1 MNDNA
6 KIGVAVAGG
15 YLLGRTKKARL
26 ALGLGMYLAG
36 KKLSLDP
43 KQLRQ
48 MVMDNPVL
56 SGLGDQ
62 VRTELV
68 GATKSAA
75 TAALTRRA
83 GSLADSLRDRTQVLQ
98 GQAGPAKGEKDEPE
112 DEPEEHDEDDEAEQ
126 HDRDDDF
133 EDADEEQPAKAP
145 RRKTATRAS
154 GKATGTSRT
163 QAKASGKASDD
174 EDAERPRRKAANGS
188 RSSSGSA
195 RGTARKSSEPSGR
208 KAPARKT
215 AARRTSTRGGDDA

>member
-56 SGLGDQ
+56 SSLGDQ

-98 GQAGPAKGEKDEPE
+98 GQAGPAKGEK

-174 EDAERPRRKAANGS
+174 EDAERPRRKATNGS

>member
-112 DEPEEHDEDDEAEQ
+112 EHDEDDEAEQ

-174 EDAERPRRKAANGS
+174 EDAERPRRKATNGS

>member
-163 QAKASGKASDD
+163 QKASGKASDD
-174 EDAERPRRKAANGS
+174 EDAERPRRKATNGS

-195 RGTARKSSEPSGR
+195 RGTARKSSESAGR